1 MADKYGAGGSSQSLA
16 MTQYSKAF
24 EQARAAN
31 EARYQQGLGLL
42 DEAIA
47 RYQPGGDFGSG
58 ALAQY
63 EVGKRQAL
71 ASGMQNLINSGLTN
85 TTVAAGMDLKYEQ
98 EVGTPFR
105 LQLEDLRMQNLT
117 EAEQAK
123 VGFIEARTD
132 AYPDMSQYAS
142 MVAQGASG
150 GGGVSMSPNAAAGL
164 DVFGNK
170 MGQMGKSTST
180 KDSGKRTN
188 PGMTLGSQSSWDIG
202 RGTSTSVQKSGTSLS
217 DAEYDALLKR
227 NLNQNK
233 KTYPTG
239 NAAVKSTIP
248 QYWPEG

>member
-1 MADKYGAGGSSQSLA
+1 

-24 EQARAAN
+24 EEARAAN

-71 ASGMQNLINSGLTN
+71 ATGMQNLINSGLTN

-117 EAEQAK
+117 EAERAK

-132 AYPDMSQYAS
+132 AYPDMGQYAS
-142 MVAQGASG
+142 LVAQGSSS

-170 MGQMGKSTST
+170 MGQFGKSTST

-202 RGTSTSVQKSGTSLS
+202 RGTTSSVQKSGTPLS
-217 DAEYDALLKR
+217 ETEYDELLKLNMNR
-227 NLNQNK
+227 N
-233 KTYPTG
+233 KTMATKGTG
-239 NAAVKSTIP
+239 GLFKGTGTTGS
-248 QYWPEG
+248 W